1 MTVTVITKYDD
12 ENVIYGDVVVV
23 HGRSMKVTG
32 NCNNCKD
39 GAIIC
44 GELVRTVN
52 PITDEQKRVI
62 IRKLKDSGYCN
73 VVVIQEKIEVG
84 QLYTNQK
91 TIPVSMIKGG

>member
-12 ENVIYGDVVVV
+12 ENVIYGDVVV
-23 HGRSMKVTG
+23 SMKVTG
-32 NCNNCKD
+32 NCKD

>member
-32 NCNNCKD
+32 NCKD

-44 GELVRTVN
+44 GELVRTIN

-84 QLYTNQK
+84 HLYTNQK
-91 TIPVSMIKGG
+91 TIPVSMVKGG

>member
-1 MTVTVITKYDD
+1 MTVTIITKYDD

-32 NCNNCKD
+32 NCKD

-52 PITDEQKRVI
+52 PITDEQKRDI
-62 IRKLKDSGYCN
+62 IRKLKDSGYSN
-73 VVVIQEKIEVG
+73 VIVIQEKFKVG
-84 QLYTNQK
+84 HLYTNQK
-91 TIPVSMIKGG
+91 TIPASMVKGG